1 MMNLVSQL
9 ALMAFT
15 AYVVTG
21 GWRYLRVVLITLPR
35 DLTGLIR
42 LIKTH
47 WFLYKLRKRNATV
60 PQVFKDNCLANPD
73 RIVFLYDDERW
84 TMQEIDELSN
94 KVANAFLEQGF
105 QPGQE
110 VALFMESRPEF
121 VAIWL
126 GLAKAGLVSALINTN
141 QRMDTLIHSIT
152 VVNCRALIFGTE
164 LSEHVDDIYDRL
176 RERSPTIEFFHFDR
190 YRSDDRSAKNI
201 KTTDKV
207 VAKAINNDMTTSDN
221 INDNN
226 AQESIKT
233 NDNHVNNTDNINNDD
248 DDNCC
253 KTAQTK
259 SLKSILN
266 ECSCDDPA
274 TLNSGNFT
282 DRLFYIYTSGTTGLP
297 KAAII
302 KHSRFMFVGAG
313 LRNLLCLRNEII
325 YTSIPLYHLAGG
337 VMGTS
342 QCLIF
347 DCSMVIKRRFSA
359 SQFWHD
365 CIKYQATCAQYI
377 GELCRYLLS
386 QPPRDVDKKHK
397 VRIMF
402 GNGLRSQIWREFVQ
416 RFNLKQVGEF
426 YGSTEG
432 NANIV
437 NFDNTPG
444 ACGFVS
450 RILPI
455 VYPVTLIKCDPQ
467 TGVPQRDKRGV
478 CLRCGPGET
487 GEFVGKIIE
496 GDPTRSFDG
505 YANTEATKKKI
516 VRDVFWRGDMAFSSG
531 DLLEMDD
538 YGYVYFKDRT
548 GDTFRWKGENVST
561 MEVEG
566 IVSELLNQ
574 QDCVVYG
581 VEVPF
586 CEGKA
591 GMLAVAQNDIDF
603 TSLVKGMKKKMAP
616 FAIPVFIRI
625 VDQIEATGT
634 FKLPKVKLQQE
645 GYNVNKLS
653 DPIYI
658 VDLKTNDCHRLT
670 EELYDKL
677 LNGQLKV

>member
-1 MMNLVSQL
+1 MMNVLGQI
-9 ALMAFT
+9 AIAAFA
-15 AYVVTG
+15 AYVFTG
-21 GWRYLRVVLITLPR
+21 GWRYLRVVILTLPR

-60 PQVFKDNCLANPD
+60 PQVFKDNCLAEPD
-73 RIVFLYDDERW
+73 RVIFYYEDEQW
-84 TMQEIDELSN
+84 TMRRMDEFSN
-94 KVANAFLEQGF
+94 RVANAFLEQGF

-110 VALFMESRPEF
+110 VALFMDSRPEF

-126 GLAKAGLVSALINTN
+126 GLAKAGIVSALINTN
-141 QRMDTLIHSIT
+141 QRQDTLVHSIT
-152 VVNCRALIFGTE
+152 VVNCRALIFGGE
-164 LSEHVDDIYDRL
+164 LSEHVDDIYDKL
-176 RERSPTIEFFHFDR
+176 RDKCSSLELFHFADQ
-190 YRSDDRSAKNI
+190 DL
-201 KTTDKV
+201 
-207 VAKAINNDMTTSDN
+207 
-221 INDNN
+221 
-226 AQESIKT
+226 
-233 NDNHVNNTDNINNDD
+233 
-248 DDNCC
+248 C
-253 KTAQTK
+253 KKAQTK
-259 SLKSILN
+259 SLKAIIQDS
-266 ECSCDDPA
+266 SDSDPA
-274 TLNSGNFT
+274 TLKLGNFT

-302 KHSRFMFVGAG
+302 KHSRYMFVGAG

-337 VMGTS
+337 IMGTS

-347 DCSMVIKRRFSA
+347 DSAMVIKRRFSA
-359 SQFWHD
+359 SQFWPD
-365 CIKYQATCAQYI
+365 CIKYKATCAQYI

-386 QPPRDVDKKHK
+386 QPERDVDRKHQ

-402 GNGLRSQIWREFVQ
+402 GNGLRPQIWSQFVS

-455 VYPVTLIKCDPQ
+455 VYPVTLIKCDPL
-467 TGVPQRDKRGV
+467 TGVAQRDKRGV

-505 YANTEATKKKI
+505 YANSEATKKKI
-516 VRDVFWRGDMAFSSG
+516 VRDVFWKGDMAFSSG
-531 DLLEMDD
+531 DLLEMDEF
-538 YGYVYFKDRT
+538 GYVYFKDRT
-548 GDTFRWKGENVST
+548 GDTYRWKGENVST

-566 IVSELLNQ
+566 VVSELLRQ

-581 VEVPF
+581 VEVPN

-591 GMLAVAQNDIDF
+591 GMLAIAQEDVDF
-603 TSLVKGMKKKMAP
+603 KRLVGDMKSKLAP
-616 FAIPVFIRI
+616 FAIPVFIRV

-634 FKLPKVKLQQE
+634 FKLPKVKLQQQ
-645 GYNVNKLS
+645 GYNITKLN
-653 DPIYI
+653 DPVYL
-658 VDLKTNDCHRLT
+658 VDLKNNDCHRLT
-670 EELYDKL
+670 KDLYEKLQSGELKL
-677 LNGQLKV
+677 

>member
-1 MMNLVSQL
+1 MVGQL
-9 ALMAFT
+9 AFAVFA
-15 AYVVTG
+15 AYVATG

-42 LIKTH
+42 LIRTH

-60 PQVFKDNCLANPD
+60 PQVFKENCRANP
-73 RIVFLYDDERW
+73 ERVIFYYEDTKW
-84 TMQEIDELSN
+84 TMKRIDEMSN
-94 KVANAFLEQGF
+94 RVANAFLELGF

-126 GLAKAGLVSALINTN
+126 GMAKAGLVSALINTN
-141 QRMDTLIHSIT
+141 QRMDTLVHSIT
-152 VVNCRALIFGTE
+152 VVNCRALVFGSE
-164 LSEHVDDIYDRL
+164 LAEHVEAIYDKV
-176 RERSPTIEFFHFDR
+176 REQSPALEFFNFNTTF
-190 YRSDDRSAKNI
+190 SDEQHKSAQAAPQE
-201 KTTDKV
+201 
-207 VAKAINNDMTTSDN
+207 VAAAV
-221 INDNN
+221 
-226 AQESIKT
+226 AQRAQVKCMNSMLAESSP
-233 NDNHVNNTDNINNDD
+233 
-248 DDNCC
+248 
-253 KTAQTK
+253 A
-259 SLKSILN
+259 
-266 ECSCDDPA
+266 DPA
-274 TLNSGNFT
+274 TLQSGNFS

-302 KHSRFMFVGAG
+302 KHSRYMFVGAG
-313 LRNLLCLRNEII
+313 LRNLLQLREEII

-337 VMGTS
+337 IMGTS

-347 DCSMVIKRRFSA
+347 DSAMVIKRRFSA
-359 SQFWHD
+359 SQFWPD
-365 CIKYQATCAQYI
+365 CIKYNATCAQYI

-386 QPPRDVDKKHK
+386 QKPRSVDKQHK
-397 VRIMF
+397 VKLMF
-402 GNGLRSQIWREFVQ
+402 GNGLRPQIWREFVD
-416 RFNLKQVGEF
+416 RFNIKQIGEF

-455 VYPVTLIKCDPQ
+455 IYPVTLIKCDPL
-467 TGVPQRDKRGV
+467 TGVPERDSRGV
-478 CLRCGPGET
+478 CKRCGPGET

-505 YANTEATKKKI
+505 YANSEATKKKI

-531 DLLEMDD
+531 DLLEMDEF
-538 YGYVYFKDRT
+538 GYVYFKDRT

-566 IVSELLNQ
+566 IVSELLRQ

-581 VEVPF
+581 VEVPD

-591 GMLAVAQNDIDF
+591 GMLAIAKHNEIDLAD
-603 TSLVKGMKKKMAP
+603 LVKKMKQKLAQ
-616 FAIPVFIRI
+616 FAIPVFLRV
-625 VDQIEATGT
+625 VDEIEATGT
-634 FKLPKVKLQQE
+634 FKLPKVKLQKQ
-645 GYNVNKLS
+645 GYNIHKLS
-653 DPIYI
+653 DPVYF
-658 VDLKTNDCHRLT
+658 VDLKNDDCKLMT
-670 EELYDKL
+670 TELYDKL
-677 LNGQLKV
+677 QSGELKV

>member
-1 MMNLVSQL
+1 MMNIVGQL
-9 ALMAFT
+9 AITAFT

-21 GWRYLRVVLITLPR
+21 GWRYLKVVLFTLPR

-42 LIKTH
+42 LLKTH

-60 PQVFKDNCLANPD
+60 PQVFSENCQKNPD
-73 RIVFLYDDERW
+73 KIVFYYEDKTYTMKEMDE
-84 TMQEIDELSN
+84 MSN
-94 KVANAFLEQGF
+94 RVANAFLEQGF

-110 VALFMESRPEF
+110 VAIFMESRPEF

-126 GLAKAGLVSALINTN
+126 GLAKAGIVSALINTN

-152 VVNCRALIFGTE
+152 VVNCRALIFGSE
-164 LSEHVDDIYDRL
+164 LSEHVDDVYEKL
-176 RERSPTIEFFHFDR
+176 HERSSSLEFFHFGE
-190 YRSDDRSAKNI
+190 
-201 KTTDKV
+201 TDLCK
-207 VAKAINNDMTTSDN
+207 KAS
-221 INDNN
+221 
-226 AQESIKT
+226 
-233 NDNHVNNTDNINNDD
+233 
-248 DDNCC
+248 
-253 KTAQTK
+253 TK
-259 SLKSILN
+259 SLKTILADSSATN
-266 ECSCDDPA
+266 PA
-274 TLNSGNFT
+274 TLKSGNFT

-302 KHSRFMFVGAG
+302 KHSRYMFVGAG
-313 LRNLLCLRNEII
+313 LRNMLCLNNEII

-337 VMGTS
+337 IMGTS

-347 DCSMVIKRRFSA
+347 DSAMVIKRRFSA

-365 CIKYQATCAQYI
+365 CIKYNATCAQYI

-386 QPPRDVDKKHK
+386 QEPRDVDRKHQ
-397 VRIMF
+397 VRLMF
-402 GNGLRSQIWREFVQ
+402 GNGLRPQIWREFVD
-416 RFNLKQVGEF
+416 RFGIKAIGEF

-437 NFDNTPG
+437 NFDNMPG

-455 VYPVTLIKCDPQ
+455 VYPVTLIKCDPL
-467 TGVPQRDKRGV
+467 TGVPHRDKRGV
-478 CLRCGPGET
+478 CMRCGPGET

-516 VRDVFWRGDMAFSSG
+516 VRDVFWKGDMAFSSG
-531 DLLEMDD
+531 DLLEMDE

-548 GDTFRWKGENVST
+548 GDTYRWKGENVST

-566 IVSELLNQ
+566 VVSELLGQ

-581 VEVPF
+581 VEVPS

-591 GMLAVAQNDIDF
+591 GMLATAQNDIDF
-603 TSLVKGMKKKMAP
+603 PSLVKGMKTKLAP

-634 FKLPKVKLQQE
+634 FKLPKVELQRQ
-645 GYNVNKLS
+645 GYNINKLN
-653 DPIYI
+653 DPVYL
-658 VDLKTNDCHRLT
+658 VDQKTNDCQRLT
-670 EELYDKL
+670 KELYEKL
-677 LNGQLKV
+677 MSGELKL

>member
-1 MMNLVSQL
+1 MMNFVGQL
-9 ALMAFT
+9 AITAFT

-21 GWRYLRVVLITLPR
+21 GWRYLKVVLLTLPR
-35 DLTGLIR
+35 DFTGLIR
-42 LIKTH
+42 LIQTH

-60 PQVFKDNCLANPD
+60 PQVFSENCQRNPD
-73 RIVFLYDDERW
+73 KVIFYYEDQKW
-84 TMQEIDELSN
+84 TMKALDELSN
-94 KVANAFLEQGF
+94 RVANAFLEQGF

-126 GLAKAGLVSALINTN
+126 GLAKAGIVSALINTN

-152 VVNCRALIFGTE
+152 VVNCKALIFGSE
-164 LSEHVDDIYDRL
+164 LSEHVDDVYEKL
-176 RERSPTIEFFHFDR
+176 HERSPTLEFFHFEAND
-190 YRSDDRSAKNI
+190 
-201 KTTDKV
+201 TDKG
-207 VAKAINNDMTTSDN
+207 ADKDTETETDLCKKASTR
-221 INDNN
+221 
-226 AQESIKT
+226 
-233 NDNHVNNTDNINNDD
+233 
-248 DDNCC
+248 
-253 KTAQTK
+253 
-259 SLKSILN
+259 SLKTILSDSSSEN
-266 ECSCDDPA
+266 PA
-274 TLNSGNFT
+274 TLKSGNFS

-302 KHSRFMFVGAG
+302 KHSRYMFVGAG
-313 LRNLLCLRNEII
+313 LRNLLCLNNEII

-337 VMGTS
+337 IMGTS

-347 DCSMVIKRRFSA
+347 NSSMVIKRRFSA
-359 SQFWHD
+359 SQFWKD
-365 CIKYQATCAQYI
+365 CIKYEATCAQYI

-386 QPPRDVDKKHK
+386 QKPSDFDRKHK
-397 VRIMF
+397 VKLMF
-402 GNGLRSQIWREFVQ
+402 GNGLRPQIWREFVD
-416 RFNLKQVGEF
+416 RFGIGKIGEF

-437 NFDNTPG
+437 NFDNMPG

-455 VYPVTLIKCDPQ
+455 VYPVTLIKCDPL
-467 TGVPQRDKRGV
+467 TGVPYRDSRGV
-478 CLRCGPGET
+478 CMRCGPGET

-516 VRDVFWRGDMAFSSG
+516 VRDVFWKGDMAFSSG
-531 DLLEMDD
+531 DLLEMDE

-548 GDTFRWKGENVST
+548 GDTYRWKGENVST

-566 IVSELLNQ
+566 IVSELLRQ

-581 VEVPF
+581 VEVPN

-591 GMLAVAQNDIDF
+591 GMLALAQDKIDF
-603 TSLVKGMKKKMAP
+603 SILVKEMKTKLAP
-616 FAIPVFIRI
+616 FAIPVFIRV

-634 FKLPKVKLQQE
+634 FKLPKVKLQQQ
-645 GYNVNKLS
+645 GYNINKLN
-653 DPIYI
+653 DPIYV
-658 VDLKTNDCHRLT
+658 VDQKNNDCHRLT
-670 EELYDKL
+670 KELYDKL
-677 LNGQLKV
+677 MSGELKL

>member
-1 MMNLVSQL
+1 
-9 ALMAFT
+9 
-15 AYVVTG
+15 
-21 GWRYLRVVLITLPR
+21 
-35 DLTGLIR
+35 
-42 LIKTH
+42 
-47 WFLYKLRKRNATV
+47 LYKLKKRNATV
-60 PQVFKDNCLANPD
+60 PRVFKENCLANPD
-73 RIVFLYDDERW
+73 RIIFYYEDERW
-84 TMQEIDELSN
+84 SMKRMDEFSN
-94 KVANAFLEQGF
+94 RVANAFLEQGF

-126 GLAKAGLVSALINTN
+126 GLAKAGLVTALINTN

-152 VVNCRALIFGTE
+152 VVNCRALIYGSE
-164 LSEHVDDIYDRL
+164 LGQHVDDIYDKV
-176 RERSPTIEFFHFDR
+176 RERAPTLEFFHFETQTQN
-190 YRSDDRSAKNI
+190 SI
-201 KTTDKV
+201 TTTTTTKTTTTE
-207 VAKAINNDMTTSDN
+207 ITSDN
-221 INDNN
+221 NDEDRSKR
-226 AQESIKT
+226 AQS
-233 NDNHVNNTDNINNDD
+233 
-248 DDNCC
+248 
-253 KTAQTK
+253 K
-259 SLKSILN
+259 SLKSLLLEASPN
-266 ECSCDDPA
+266 DPA
-274 TLNSGNFT
+274 TLKSGDFT

-302 KHSRFMFVGAG
+302 KHSRYMFVGAG
-313 LRNLLCLRNEII
+313 LRNLLCLNNEII

-337 VMGTS
+337 IMGTS

-347 DCSMVIKRRFSA
+347 NSAMVIKRRFSA
-359 SQFWHD
+359 SQFWPD
-365 CIKYQATCAQYI
+365 CIRYQATCAQYI

-386 QPPRDVDKKHK
+386 QPERPTDKQHQVKL
-397 VRIMF
+397 MF
-402 GNGLRSQIWREFVQ
+402 GNGLRPQIWREFVD
-416 RFNLKQVGEF
+416 RFQVKRIGEF

-455 VYPVTLIKCDPQ
+455 VYPVTLIKCDPL
-467 TGVPQRDKRGV
+467 TGVPERDSRGV
-478 CLRCGPGET
+478 CKRCGPGET

-505 YANTEATKKKI
+505 YANSEATKKKI

-531 DLLEMDD
+531 DLLEMDEL
-538 YGYVYFKDRT
+538 GYVYFKDRT
-548 GDTFRWKGENVST
+548 GDTYRWKGENVST

-566 IVSELLNQ
+566 IVSELLRQ

-581 VEVPF
+581 VEVPH

-591 GMLAVAQNDIDF
+591 GMLALAEQQVDLKQ
-603 TSLVKGMKKKMAP
+603 LVKQMRTKLAP

-634 FKLPKVKLQQE
+634 FKLPKVKLQQQ

-653 DPIYI
+653 DPIYL
-658 VDLKTNDCHRLT
+658 VDLKNNDCNRVT
-670 EELYDKL
+670 PELYDKL
-677 LNGQLKV
+677 MSGEVKV

>member
-1 MMNLVSQL
+1 MNII
-9 ALMAFT
+9 ANIAITAFT

-21 GWRYLRVVLITLPR
+21 GWRYLKVVLFTLPR
-35 DLTGLIR
+35 DFTGLVR
-42 LIKTH
+42 LIQTH

-60 PQVFKDNCLANPD
+60 PQVFSENCAANPD
-73 RIVFLYDDERW
+73 KVIFYYEDEKW
-84 TMQEIDELSN
+84 TMKQMDEMSN
-94 KVANAFLEQGF
+94 RVANAFLEHGF

-126 GLAKAGLVSALINTN
+126 GLAKAGIVSALINTN

-152 VVNCRALIFGTE
+152 VVNCKALIFGSE
-164 LSEHVDDIYDRL
+164 LSEHVDDVYEKL
-176 RERSPTIEFFHFDR
+176 HERSSTLEFFQYGDQ
-190 YRSDDRSAKNI
+190 DL
-201 KTTDKV
+201 
-207 VAKAINNDMTTSDN
+207 
-221 INDNN
+221 
-226 AQESIKT
+226 
-233 NDNHVNNTDNINNDD
+233 
-248 DDNCC
+248 C
-253 KTAQTK
+253 KKAQTK
-259 SLKSILN
+259 SLKSIL
-266 ECSCDDPA
+266 DDSSA
-274 TLNSGNFT
+274 TNPTTLHLGNFT

-302 KHSRFMFVGAG
+302 KHSRYMFVGAG
-313 LRNLLCLRNEII
+313 LRNLLCLNNEII

-337 VMGTS
+337 IMGTS

-347 DCSMVIKRRFSA
+347 NSAMVIKRRFSA

-365 CIKYQATCAQYI
+365 CIKYNATCAQYI

-386 QPPRDVDKKHK
+386 QKPSEVDKQHK
-397 VRIMF
+397 VRVMF
-402 GNGLRSQIWREFVQ
+402 GNGLRPQIWTEFVE
-416 RFNLKQVGEF
+416 RFGLKQVGEF

-437 NFDNTPG
+437 NFDNQPG

-455 VYPVTLIKCDPQ
+455 VYPVTLIKCDPI
-467 TGVPQRDKRGV
+467 TGVPQRDSRGV
-478 CLRCGPGET
+478 CMRCGPGET

-505 YANTEATKKKI
+505 YANSEATKKKI
-516 VRDVFWRGDMAFSSG
+516 VRDVFWKGDMAFSSG
-531 DLLEMDD
+531 DLLEMDE

-548 GDTFRWKGENVST
+548 GDTYRWKGENVST

-566 IVSELLNQ
+566 IVSELLRQ

-581 VEVPF
+581 VEVPN

-591 GMLAVAQNDIDF
+591 GMLAIAQNDID
-603 TSLVKGMKKKMAP
+603 LKQLIKDMKSKLAP

-634 FKLPKVKLQQE
+634 FKLPKVKLQQQ
-645 GYNVNKLS
+645 GYNISKLN
-653 DPIYI
+653 DPIYV
-658 VDLKTNDCHRLT
+658 VDLKNNDCILLT
-670 EELYDKL
+670 KEVYDKL
-677 LNGQLKV
+677 NSGELKL

>member
-1 MMNLVSQL
+1 MNFVGQL
-9 ALMAFT
+9 AITAFT

-21 GWRYLRVVLITLPR
+21 GWRYLKVVLFTLPR

-60 PQVFKDNCLANPD
+60 PQVFSENCQNNP
-73 RIVFLYDDERW
+73 ERVIFYYEDQKW
-84 TMQEIDELSN
+84 TMKQMDEFSN
-94 KVANAFLEQGF
+94 RVANAFLEQGF

-126 GLAKAGLVSALINTN
+126 GLAKAGIVSALINTN

-152 VVNCRALIFGTE
+152 VVNCKALIFGSE
-164 LSEHVDDIYDRL
+164 LSEHVDDVYEKLHD
-176 RERSPTIEFFHFDR
+176 RSPTLEFFRF
-190 YRSDDRSAKNI
+190 NG
-201 KTTDKV
+201 T
-207 VAKAINNDMTTSDN
+207 
-221 INDNN
+221 
-226 AQESIKT
+226 
-233 NDNHVNNTDNINNDD
+233 DD
-248 DDNCC
+248 DTDDTDLC
-253 KTAQTK
+253 KKASTK
-259 SLKSILN
+259 SLKSILSDSSPTN
-266 ECSCDDPA
+266 PA
-274 TLNSGNFT
+274 TLKSGNFT

-302 KHSRFMFVGAG
+302 KHSRYMFVGAG
-313 LRNLLCLRNEII
+313 LRNLLCLNNEII

-337 VMGTS
+337 IMGTS

-347 DCSMVIKRRFSA
+347 NSAMVIKRRFSA

-365 CIKYQATCAQYI
+365 CIKYEATCAQYI

-386 QPPRDVDKKHK
+386 QKPSDVDKKHK
-397 VRIMF
+397 VKLMF
-402 GNGLRSQIWREFVQ
+402 GNGLRPQIWREFVD
-416 RFNLKQVGEF
+416 RFGIKRIGEF

-437 NFDNTPG
+437 NFDNMPG

-455 VYPVTLIKCDPQ
+455 VYPVTLIKCDPI
-467 TGVPQRDKRGV
+467 TGVPYRDNRGV
-478 CLRCGPGET
+478 CMRCGPGET

-516 VRDVFWRGDMAFSSG
+516 VRDVFWKGDMAFSSG
-531 DLLEMDD
+531 DLLEMDE

-548 GDTFRWKGENVST
+548 GDTYRWKGENVST

-566 IVSELLNQ
+566 IVSELLRQ

-581 VEVPF
+581 VEVPN

-591 GMLAVAQNDIDF
+591 GMLALAQEDIDF
-603 TSLVKGMKKKMAP
+603 PKLVKEMKTKLAP
-616 FAIPVFIRI
+616 FAIPVFIRV

-634 FKLPKVKLQQE
+634 FKLPKVKLQQQ
-645 GYNVNKLS
+645 GYNINKLN

-658 VDLKTNDCHRLT
+658 VDQKNNDCHRLT
-670 EELYDKL
+670 KELYDKL
-677 LNGQLKV
+677 MGGELKL

>member
-1 MMNLVSQL
+1 MHLVGQL
-9 ALMAFT
+9 ALAALA

-42 LIKTH
+42 LIRTY
-47 WFLYKLRKRNATV
+47 WFLYRVRKRNATV
-60 PQVFKDNCLANPD
+60 AQVFKENCLAQPD
-73 RIVFLYDDERW
+73 RVVFYYEDQQW
-84 TMQEIDELSN
+84 TMRQLDELSN
-94 KVANAFLEQGF
+94 KIANAFLEQGF

-110 VALFMESRPEF
+110 VAIFMESRPEF
-121 VAIWL
+121 VATWL
-126 GLAKAGLVSALINTN
+126 GMAKAGLVSALINTN
-141 QRMDTLIHSIT
+141 QRQDTLIHSVT
-152 VVNCRALIFGTE
+152 VVNCRALIFGCE
-164 LSEHVDDIYDRL
+164 LSEHVDDIYDKL
-176 RERSPTIEFFHFDR
+176 RQKSPTIEFFHYGNKD
-190 YRSDDRSAKNI
+190 
-201 KTTDKV
+201 
-207 VAKAINNDMTTSDN
+207 
-221 INDNN
+221 
-226 AQESIKT
+226 E
-233 NDNHVNNTDNINNDD
+233 
-248 DDNCC
+248 C
-253 KTAQTK
+253 KKAQTK
-259 SLKSILN
+259 SLGTILTQA
-266 ECSCDDPA
+266 SHLDPA

-302 KHSRFMFVGAG
+302 KHSRYMFVGAG
-313 LRNLLCLRNEII
+313 LRNLLCLNNEII

-337 VMGTS
+337 IMGTS

-347 DCSMVIKRRFSA
+347 NSSMVIKRRFSA
-359 SQFWHD
+359 SQFWPD
-365 CIKYQATCAQYI
+365 CIRYKATCAQYI

-386 QPPRDVDKKHK
+386 QPVRDVDKQHQL
-397 VRIMF
+397 RLMF
-402 GNGLRSQIWREFVQ
+402 GNGLRPQIWREFVD
-416 RFNLKQVGEF
+416 RFNIKQIGEF

-455 VYPVTLIKCDPQ
+455 VYPVTLIKCDPL
-467 TGVPQRDKRGV
+467 TGVPERNKRGV

-505 YANTEATKKKI
+505 YANTDATAKKVI
-516 VRDVFWRGDMAFSSG
+516 RDVFWKGDMAFSSG
-531 DLLEMDD
+531 DLLEMDEL
-538 YGYVYFKDRT
+538 GYVYFKDRT

-566 IVSELLNQ
+566 ICSDLLGQ

-581 VEVPF
+581 VEVPN

-591 GMLAVAQNDIDF
+591 GMLAVASQNIDF
-603 TSLVKGMKKKMAP
+603 KKFIADVKKRLAP
-616 FAIPVFIRI
+616 FAIPVFIRQAS
-625 VDQIEATGT
+625 QIEATGT

-645 GYNVNKLS
+645 SYNLNKLT
-653 DPIYI
+653 DPIYL
-658 VDLKTNDCHRLT
+658 VDLKQNDAYRLSP
-670 EELYDKL
+670 ELYDKL
-677 LNGQLKV
+677 LSGELKV

>member
-1 MMNLVSQL
+1 MNLVGQL
-9 ALMAFT
+9 AIAAFA

-60 PQVFKDNCLANPD
+60 PQVFKENCQRDPD
-73 RIVFLYDDERW
+73 RIIFYYEDQKW
-84 TMQEIDELSN
+84 TMRQMDEMSN
-94 KVANAFLEQGF
+94 RVANAFLEHGF

-110 VALFMESRPEF
+110 VAVFMESRPEF

-152 VVNCRALIFGTE
+152 VVNCRALIFGSE
-164 LSEHVDDIYDRL
+164 LSEHVDDIFAKA
-176 RERSPTIEFFHFDR
+176 REQAPTLEFFHFGDEDR
-190 YRSDDRSAKNI
+190 
-201 KTTDKV
+201 
-207 VAKAINNDMTTSDN
+207 
-221 INDNN
+221 
-226 AQESIKT
+226 
-233 NDNHVNNTDNINNDD
+233 
-248 DDNCC
+248 C
-253 KTAQTK
+253 KKAQTK
-259 SLKSILN
+259 SLKSILAD
-266 ECSCDDPA
+266 SSASDPA

-282 DRLFYIYTSGTTGLP
+282 DRLLYIYTSGTTGLP

-302 KHSRFMFVGAG
+302 KHSRYMFVGAG
-313 LRNLLCLRNEII
+313 LRNLLCLDNEII

-337 VMGTS
+337 IMGTS

-347 DCSMVIKRRFSA
+347 NSAMVIKRRFSA
-359 SQFWHD
+359 SQFWTD
-365 CIKYQATCAQYI
+365 CIKYNATCAQYI

-386 QPPRDVDKKHK
+386 QPPRDADNKHN

-402 GNGLRSQIWREFVQ
+402 GNGLRPQIWREFVN
-416 RFNLKQVGEF
+416 RFQVKQIGEF

-467 TGVPQRDKRGV
+467 TGVPERDRRGV

-516 VRDVFWRGDMAFSSG
+516 VRDVFWKGDMAFSSG
-531 DLLEMDD
+531 DLLEMDEL
-538 YGYVYFKDRT
+538 GYVYFKDRT
-548 GDTFRWKGENVST
+548 GDTYRWKGENVST

-566 IVSELLNQ
+566 IVSELLRQ

-581 VEVPF
+581 VEVPN

-591 GMLAVAQNDIDF
+591 GMLALAEQGADLKK
-603 TSLVKGMKKKMAP
+603 LVKDMKKKLAP

-634 FKLPKVKLQQE
+634 FKLPKVKLQQQ
-645 GYNVNKLS
+645 GYNIHKLN
-653 DPIYI
+653 DPVYL
-658 VDLKTNDCHRLT
+658 VDLKNDECLRLT

-677 LNGQLKV
+677 LSGELKI

>member
-1 MMNLVSQL
+1 MINLVGQL
-9 ALMAFT
+9 AIAAFT

-21 GWRYLRVVLITLPR
+21 GWRYLKVVLVTLPR
-35 DLTGLIR
+35 DLTGLVR

-60 PQVFKDNCLANPD
+60 PQVFKENCLANPD
-73 RIVFLYDDERW
+73 RIIFFYEDQKW
-84 TMQEIDELSN
+84 TMKQMDELSN
-94 KVANAFLEQGF
+94 RIANAFLEHGF

-126 GLAKAGLVSALINTN
+126 GLAKAGIVSALINTN

-152 VVNCRALIFGTE
+152 VVNCRALIFGSE
-164 LSEHVDDIYDRL
+164 LAEHVDDIYEKV
-176 RERSPTIEFFHFDR
+176 RERSPDLEFFQFGD
-190 YRSDDRSAKNI
+190 SDLCK
-201 KTTDKV
+201 
-207 VAKAINNDMTTSDN
+207 KAQS
-221 INDNN
+221 
-226 AQESIKT
+226 
-233 NDNHVNNTDNINNDD
+233 
-248 DDNCC
+248 
-253 KTAQTK
+253 K
-259 SLKSILN
+259 SLKSILAD
-266 ECSCDDPA
+266 SSASDPA
-274 TLNSGNFT
+274 TLNSGNFI

-302 KHSRFMFVGAG
+302 KHSRYMFVGAG
-313 LRNLLCLRNEII
+313 LRNLLCLDGEII

-337 VMGTS
+337 IMGTS

-347 DCSMVIKRRFSA
+347 NSAMVIKRRFSA
-359 SQFWHD
+359 SQFWPD
-365 CIKYQATCAQYI
+365 CIKYNATCAQYI

-386 QPPRDVDKKHK
+386 QPPKEVDKQHK
-397 VRIMF
+397 VRVMF
-402 GNGLRSQIWREFVQ
+402 GNGLRPQIWREFVD
-416 RFNLKQVGEF
+416 RFQVKQIGEF

-437 NFDNTPG
+437 NFNNTPG

-455 VYPVTLIKCDPQ
+455 VYPVTLIKCDPV
-467 TGVPQRDKRGV
+467 TGVPQRDSRGV

-516 VRDVFWRGDMAFSSG
+516 VRDVFWKGDMAFSSG
-531 DLLEMDD
+531 DLLEMDE

-548 GDTFRWKGENVST
+548 GDTYRWKGENVST

-566 IVSELLNQ
+566 IVSELIRQ

-581 VEVPF
+581 VEVPS

-591 GMLAVAQNDIDF
+591 GMLAIAQGDIDF
-603 TSLVKGMKKKMAP
+603 PELIKQMKSKLAP

-625 VDQIEATGT
+625 VDEIEATGT
-634 FKLPKVKLQQE
+634 FKLPKVKLQQQ
-645 GYNVNKLS
+645 GYNIHKLN
-653 DPIYI
+653 DPIYL
-658 VDLKTNDCHRLT
+658 VDLKNNDCHRLT
-670 EELYDKL
+670 KELYDKIL
-677 LNGQLKV
+677 SGELKL

>member
-1 MMNLVSQL
+1 MFPYINILCYSVIFYYLV
-9 ALMAFT
+9 
-15 AYVVTG
+15 VKG
-21 GWRYLRVVLITLPR
+21 GWRYLKVVILTLPR

-60 PQVFKDNCLANPD
+60 PQVFKQNALENPD
-73 RIVFLYDDERW
+73 KIIFYYEDERW
-84 TMQEIDELSN
+84 SMKRIDEFSN
-94 KVANAFLEQGF
+94 RVANAFLEQGF

-110 VALFMESRPEF
+110 VALFMESKPEF

-126 GLAKAGLVSALINTN
+126 GLAKAGIVSALINTN

-164 LSEHVDDIYDRL
+164 LSEPVDDVYEKL
-176 RERSPTIEFFHFDR
+176 REKSPALEFFNFGSQDLCKK
-190 YRSDDRSAKNI
+190 AK
-201 KTTDKV
+201 
-207 VAKAINNDMTTSDN
+207 
-221 INDNN
+221 
-226 AQESIKT
+226 
-233 NDNHVNNTDNINNDD
+233 
-248 DDNCC
+248 
-253 KTAQTK
+253 TK
-259 SLKSILN
+259 SLQTILADSSP
-266 ECSCDDPA
+266 EDPQ
-274 TLNSGNFT
+274 TLWSGNFA

-302 KHSRFMFVGAG
+302 KHSRYMFVGAG
-313 LRNLLCLRNEII
+313 LRNLLCLKKEII

-337 VMGTS
+337 IMGTS

-347 DCSMVIKRRFSA
+347 DSSMVIKRRFSA
-359 SQFWHD
+359 SQFWPD
-365 CIKYQATCAQYI
+365 CIKYRATCAQYI

-386 QPPRDVDKKHK
+386 QRPNEQVDKSHQ
-397 VRIMF
+397 VRLMF
-402 GNGLRSQIWREFVQ
+402 GNGLRPQIWREFTE
-416 RFNLKQVGEF
+416 RFGIKQIGEF

-437 NFDNTPG
+437 NFDNRPG

-455 VYPVTLIKCDPQ
+455 IYPVTLIKCDPL
-467 TGVPQRDKRGV
+467 TGVPQRDSRGV
-478 CLRCGPGET
+478 CMRCGPGET

-505 YANTEATKKKI
+505 YANSEATKKKI

-531 DLLEMDD
+531 DLLEMDE

-548 GDTFRWKGENVST
+548 GDTYRWKGENVST
-561 MEVEG
+561 MEVEA
-566 IVSELLNQ
+566 IVSDLLEQ

-581 VEVPF
+581 VEVPN

-591 GMLAVAQNDIDF
+591 GMLATTLPAASSSAGGAPNQDDNSTKDGIDF
-603 TSLVKGMKKKMAP
+603 PKLVREMKTKLAP
-616 FAIPVFIRI
+616 FAIPVFIR
-625 VDQIEATGT
+625 VCDQIEATGT

-645 GYNVNKLS
+645 GYNISKLQ
-653 DPIYI
+653 DPIYL
-658 VDLKTNDCHRLT
+658 VDLKNNDCRKLT
-670 EELYDKL
+670 KELYDQLQSGK
-677 LNGQLKV
+677 LKV

>member
-1 MMNLVSQL
+1 MNLITQVAIT
-9 ALMAFT
+9 ALT

-21 GWRYLRVVLITLPR
+21 GWRYLKVVLVTLPR

-60 PQVFKDNCLANPD
+60 PQVFKENCLADPD
-73 RIVFLYDDERW
+73 RVVFYYEDEKW
-84 TMQEIDELSN
+84 TMRQLDEMSN
-94 KVANAFLEQGF
+94 KVANAFLELGF

-110 VALFMESRPEF
+110 VALFMESRPDF
-121 VAIWL
+121 VAVWL
-126 GLAKAGLVSALINTN
+126 GLAKAGIVSALINTN
-141 QRMDTLIHSIT
+141 QRMDTLIHSVT
-152 VVNCRALIFGTE
+152 VVNCRALIFGSE
-164 LSEHVDDIYDRL
+164 LSEHVDDIFDKL
-176 RERSPTIEFFHFDR
+176 REKSPTIEFFHYGQQDL
-190 YRSDDRSAKNI
+190 
-201 KTTDKV
+201 
-207 VAKAINNDMTTSDN
+207 
-221 INDNN
+221 
-226 AQESIKT
+226 
-233 NDNHVNNTDNINNDD
+233 
-248 DDNCC
+248 C
-253 KTAQTK
+253 KKAQTK
-259 SLKSILN
+259 SLNNIIEDSSSN
-266 ECSCDDPA
+266 DPA
-274 TLNSGNFT
+274 TLNSGNFI

-302 KHSRFMFVGAG
+302 KHSRYMFVGAG
-313 LRNLLCLRNEII
+313 LRNLLCLNKEII

-337 VMGTS
+337 IMGTS

-347 DCSMVIKRRFSA
+347 NSSMIIKRRFSA
-359 SQFWHD
+359 SQFWPD
-365 CIKYQATCAQYI
+365 CIKYKATCAQYI

-386 QPPRDVDKKHK
+386 QKERDVDKQHQ

-402 GNGLRSQIWREFVQ
+402 GNGLRPQIWNEFVN
-416 RFNLKQVGEF
+416 RFQIKQIGEF

-455 VYPVTLIKCDPQ
+455 VYPVTLIKCDPI
-467 TGVPQRDKRGV
+467 TGVPVRNSRGV

-505 YANTEATKKKI
+505 YANSEATKKKI
-516 VRDVFWRGDMAFSSG
+516 VRDVFWKGDMAFSSG
-531 DLLEMDD
+531 DLLEMDE

-548 GDTFRWKGENVST
+548 GDTYRWKGENVST

-566 IVSELLNQ
+566 TVSELLQQ

-581 VEVPF
+581 VEVPS

-591 GMLAVAQNDIDF
+591 GMLAIGQQTELDF
-603 TSLVKGMKKKMAP
+603 KKLIKEMKTKLAP

-634 FKLPKVKLQQE
+634 FKLPKVSLQRQ
-645 GYNVNKLS
+645 GYNISKLD
-653 DPIYI
+653 DPIYL
-658 VDLKTNDCHRLT
+658 VDLKQNDCHRLT
-670 EELYDKL
+670 EELYSKL
-677 LNGQLKV
+677 MSGEVKL

>member
-1 MMNLVSQL
+1 MNLVGQL

-21 GWRYLRVVLITLPR
+21 GWRYLRVVMITLPR
-35 DLTGLIR
+35 DFVGLIR
-42 LIKTH
+42 LIQTH

-60 PQVFKDNCLANPD
+60 PQAFKDNCLADPD
-73 RIVFLYDDERW
+73 RIIFYYEDQRW
-84 TMQEIDELSN
+84 TMRDIDELSN

-164 LSEHVDDIYDRL
+164 LAEHVDDIYEKL
-176 RERSPTIEFFHFDR
+176 KERSPAIEFFR
-190 YRSDDRSAKNI
+190 YDLENSDTDDK
-201 KTTDKV
+201 KTDQKDV
-207 VAKAINNDMTTSDN
+207 HNLSDHKAQDTSTSSN
-221 INDNN
+221 SN
-226 AQESIKT
+226 SL
-233 NDNHVNNTDNINNDD
+233 
-248 DDNCC
+248 
-253 KTAQTK
+253 AQTK
-259 SLKSILN
+259 SLKSILD
-266 ECSCDDPA
+266 ESSCDEPA
-274 TLNSGNFT
+274 TLNSGNFS

-313 LRNLLCLRNEII
+313 LRNLLRLHNEII

-342 QCLIF
+342 QCLLF
-347 DCSMVIKRRFSA
+347 NSAMVIKRRFSA

-365 CIKYQATCAQYI
+365 CIKYKATCAQYI

-386 QPPRDVDKKHK
+386 QPPRDADKKHK

-402 GNGLRSQIWREFVQ
+402 GNGLRPQIWREFVQ
-416 RFNLKQVGEF
+416 RFNLKQIGEF

-467 TGVPQRDKRGV
+467 TGVPFRNERGV
-478 CLRCGPGET
+478 CIRCGPGET

-516 VRDVFWRGDMAFSSG
+516 VRDVFWKGDMAFSSG
-531 DLLEMDD
+531 DLLEMDE

-566 IVSELLNQ
+566 IISELLNQ

-581 VEVPF
+581 VEVPS

-591 GMLAVAQNDIDF
+591 GMLAISETEIDF
-603 TSLVKGMKKKMAP
+603 PDLVQQMKKKMAP

-645 GYNVNKLS
+645 GYNINKLS

-658 VDLKTNDCHRLT
+658 VDLKKNDCYRLT
-670 EELYDKL
+670 DELYEKL
-677 LNGQLKV
+677 LSGKLKV

>member
-1 MMNLVSQL
+1 MNVFGQI
-9 ALMAFT
+9 AIAAFT

-42 LIKTH
+42 LIQTH

-60 PQVFKDNCLANPD
+60 PQVFKENCQRDPD
-73 RIVFLYDDERW
+73 RVIFYYEDQRW
-84 TMQEIDELSN
+84 TMRMVDEFSN
-94 KVANAFLEQGF
+94 RVANAFLEHGY

-121 VAIWL
+121 VATWL
-126 GLAKAGLVSALINTN
+126 GLAKAGLVTALINTN

-152 VVNCRALIFGTE
+152 VVNCRALVFGSE
-164 LSEHVDDIYDRL
+164 LGEHVDDIYDKI
-176 RERSPTIEFFHFDR
+176 RERTPTLEFYQFGDL
-190 YRSDDRSAKNI
+190 DA
-201 KTTDKV
+201 
-207 VAKAINNDMTTSDN
+207 
-221 INDNN
+221 
-226 AQESIKT
+226 
-233 NDNHVNNTDNINNDD
+233 
-248 DDNCC
+248 C
-253 KTAQTK
+253 KRAQTK
-259 SLKSILN
+259 SLKAALAESSSN
-266 ECSCDDPA
+266 DPS
-274 TLNSGNFT
+274 TLHSGSFL

-302 KHSRFMFVGAG
+302 KHSRYMFVGAG
-313 LRNLLCLRNEII
+313 LRNLLCLNNEII

-337 VMGTS
+337 IMGTS

-347 DCSMVIKRRFSA
+347 NSAMVIKRRFSA
-359 SQFWHD
+359 SQFWPD
-365 CIKYQATCAQYI
+365 CIKYNATCAQYI

-386 QPPRDVDKKHK
+386 QPKRDCDRQHQVKL
-397 VRIMF
+397 MF
-402 GNGLRSQIWREFVQ
+402 GNGLRPQIWREFVD
-416 RFNLKQVGEF
+416 RFNIKRIGEF

-455 VYPVTLIKCDPQ
+455 VYPVTLIKCNPQ
-467 TGVPQRDKRGV
+467 TGVPERDNRGV
-478 CLRCGPGET
+478 CKRCGPGET

-505 YANTEATKKKI
+505 YANSEATKKKI

-531 DLLEMDD
+531 DLLEMDEL
-538 YGYVYFKDRT
+538 GYVYFKDRT
-548 GDTFRWKGENVST
+548 GDTYRWKGENVST

-566 IVSELLNQ
+566 IVSELLEQ

-581 VEVPF
+581 VEVPN

-591 GMLAVAQNDIDF
+591 GMLALASQEHQVDLKK
-603 TSLVKGMKKKMAP
+603 LVRDMKTKLAP
-616 FAIPVFIRI
+616 FAIPVFIRL

-634 FKLPKVKLQQE
+634 FKLPKVKLQQQ
-645 GYNVNKLS
+645 GYNINKLQ
-653 DPIYI
+653 DPIYL
-658 VDLKTNDCHRLT
+658 VDLKQNDCLRLT
-670 EELYDKL
+670 PELYEKL
-677 LNGQLKV
+677 QSGELKV

>member
-1 MMNLVSQL
+1 MHLFGQL
-9 ALMAFT
+9 ALAAFAT
-15 AYVVTG
+15 YVVTG
-21 GWRYLRVVLITLPR
+21 GWRYLRVVLVTLPR
-35 DLTGLIR
+35 DLTGLVR
-42 LIKTH
+42 LIQTH

-60 PQVFKDNCLANPD
+60 AQVFKDNCLANPE
-73 RIVFLYDDERW
+73 RVAFLYEDERW
-84 TMQEIDELSN
+84 TIKQIDELSN
-94 KVANAFLEQGF
+94 RVANAFLEQGF

-121 VAIWL
+121 VAMWL

-141 QRMDTLIHSIT
+141 QRGDTLIHSIT

-164 LSEHVDDIYDRL
+164 LSQHVDDIYVKL
-176 RERSPTIEFFHFDR
+176 RERSPTIEFFHYGHTR
-190 YRSDDRSAKNI
+190 AQRSSPLSETQPETPSNRGDTRPQSNELDSQ
-201 KTTDKV
+201 TLSL
-207 VAKAINNDMTTSDN
+207 INENSTQDSCSCR
-221 INDNN
+221 I
-226 AQESIKT
+226 
-233 NDNHVNNTDNINNDD
+233 
-248 DDNCC
+248 
-253 KTAQTK
+253 AQTK
-259 SLKSILN
+259 SLKQILN
-266 ECSCDDPA
+266 ESSCDDPA
-274 TLNSGNFT
+274 SLYSGNFT

-313 LRNLLCLRNEII
+313 LRNLLCLHNEII

-342 QCLIF
+342 QCLLF
-347 DCSMVIKRRFSA
+347 DSAMIIKRRFSA
-359 SQFWHD
+359 SQFWPD
-365 CIKYQATCAQYI
+365 CIKYEATCAQYI

-386 QPPRDVDKKHK
+386 QPKRPTDKQHK
-397 VRIMF
+397 VRLMF
-402 GNGLRSQIWREFVQ
+402 GNGLRRQIWSEFVE
-416 RFNLKQVGEF
+416 RFQLKQVGEF

-455 VYPVTLIKCDPQ
+455 VYPVTLIKCDPVS
-467 TGVPQRDKRGV
+467 GVPVRNKRGV

-516 VRDVFWRGDMAFSSG
+516 VRDVFWKGDMAFSSG
-531 DLLEMDD
+531 DLLEMDEL
-538 YGYVYFKDRT
+538 GYVYFKDRT
-548 GDTFRWKGENVST
+548 GDTYRWKGENIST

-566 IVSELLNQ
+566 IVGELLDQ

-581 VEVPF
+581 VEVPD

-591 GMLAVAQNDIDF
+591 GMLAIGKSCTSSVDF
-603 TSLVKGMKKKMAP
+603 KKLISEMKKKMAP

-625 VDQIEATGT
+625 ADQIEATGT
-634 FKLPKVKLQQE
+634 FKLPKVKLQSE
-645 GYNVNKLS
+645 GYNINKLS
-653 DPIYI
+653 DPVYV
-658 VDLKTNDCHRLT
+658 VDLKNNDC
-670 EELYDKL
+670 KL
-677 LNGQLKV
+677 LDKCLYEDLLAGRLKL

>member
-1 MMNLVSQL
+1 MFPYYLLYSSVIFYYLV
-9 ALMAFT
+9 
-15 AYVVTG
+15 VKG
-21 GWRYLRVVLITLPR
+21 GWRYLRVVILTLPR

-60 PQVFKDNCLANPD
+60 PQVFKQNALENPD
-73 RIVFLYDDERW
+73 KTIFYYEHERW
-84 TMQEIDELSN
+84 TMKQIDEFSN
-94 KVANAFLEQGF
+94 RIANAFLEQGF

-126 GLAKAGLVSALINTN
+126 GLAKAGIVSALINTN
-141 QRMDTLIHSIT
+141 QRMDTLIHSVT
-152 VVNCRALIFGTE
+152 VVNCRALIFGSE
-164 LSEHVDDIYDRL
+164 LSEHVDDVYEKL
-176 RERSPTIEFFHFDR
+176 REKSPSLEFFHFGSQDL
-190 YRSDDRSAKNI
+190 
-201 KTTDKV
+201 
-207 VAKAINNDMTTSDN
+207 
-221 INDNN
+221 
-226 AQESIKT
+226 
-233 NDNHVNNTDNINNDD
+233 
-248 DDNCC
+248 C
-253 KTAQTK
+253 KKAQTK
-259 SLKSILN
+259 SLQTILAD
-266 ECSCDDPA
+266 SSSADPY
-274 TLNSGNFT
+274 TLWSGNFT

-302 KHSRFMFVGAG
+302 KHSRYMFVGAG
-313 LRNLLCLRNEII
+313 LRNLLCLKNEII

-337 VMGTS
+337 IMGTS

-347 DCSMVIKRRFSA
+347 DSAMVIKRRFSA
-359 SQFWHD
+359 SQFWDD
-365 CIKYQATCAQYI
+365 CIAYNATCAQYI

-386 QPPRDVDKKHK
+386 QKPKDVDRRHK
-397 VRIMF
+397 VRLMF
-402 GNGLRSQIWREFVQ
+402 GNGLRPQIWTEFVQ
-416 RFNLKQVGEF
+416 RFGIKQIGEF

-437 NFDNTPG
+437 NFDNRPG

-455 VYPVTLIKCDPQ
+455 IYPVTLIKCDPL

-478 CLRCGPGET
+478 CMRCGPGET

-505 YANTEATKKKI
+505 YANSEATKKKI

-531 DLLEMDD
+531 DLLEMDEF
-538 YGYVYFKDRT
+538 GYVYFKDRT
-548 GDTFRWKGENVST
+548 GDTYRWKGENVST

-566 IVSELLNQ
+566 IVSELLGQ

-581 VEVPF
+581 VEVPN

-591 GMLAVAQNDIDF
+591 GMLATSQKSDLDF
-603 TSLVKGMKKKMAP
+603 PRLVREMKTKLAP

-625 VDQIEATGT
+625 CDQIEATGT

-645 GYNVNKLS
+645 GYNISKLQ
-653 DPIYI
+653 DPIYL
-658 VDLKTNDCHRLT
+658 VDLKNNDCRKLT
-670 EELYDKL
+670 KELYDQLQSGK
-677 LNGQLKV
+677 LKV